1 LQDYV
6 RIDMLKQVL
15 AVPTCSR
22 QMNIGDG
29 FLVEHR

>member
-1 LQDYV
+1 
-6 RIDMLKQVL
+6 MLKQVL